1 MRGLRD
7 VARRAPEPGTPP
19 DQRPDARAVAARSG
33 RSRGQSIVELVIILP
48 VLLLMVMVALDMGR
62 LFMGWVVLNNAA
74 RVGSNY
80 AALYPDAWGT
90 PGNAT
95 QQAQYATLL
104 TDARDD
110 SAMALAGCDTAAV
123 PAPAFP
129 TGKDVG
135 DYAEVILDCDFTPL
149 TPIIGDV
156 FASTGNKLGV
166 TARSVFPIRTGSIA
180 GAATTPPP
188 SCLAA
193 FTWSIDPGNSLRV
206 NFTDTTPPTAAGWIW
221 NFGNATGAATQNPSK
236 TYNSGGTYTVELQ
249 ANSNGTQCTP
259 YQEDITVV
267 EPPPSPDPSASP
279 GPSPSTAPPPSAAP
293 CVVPSFIGEK
303 RRDAQG
309 IWDPPFTTTV
319 LLDPDANPNQNWT
332 IQSQSLVGGQA
343 APCNASITIS
353 PDSPAP

>member
-1 MRGLRD
+1 
-7 VARRAPEPGTPP
+7 
-19 DQRPDARAVAARSG
+19 
-33 RSRGQSIVELVIILP
+33 VELVIILP

-95 QQAQYATLL
+95 QQARYATLL

-110 SAMALAGCDTAAV
+110 SAIALSGCDTAAV

-135 DYAEVILDCDFTPL
+135 DFAEVVLTCDFTPL

-166 TARSVFPIRTGSIA
+166 TARSVFPIRNGVIA
-180 GAATTPPP
+180 GAAVTPPP

-193 FTWSIDPGNSLRV
+193 FTSAIDPGNSLKV
-206 NFTDTTPPTAAGWIW
+206 DFTDTTPPTASGWIW
-221 NFGNATGAATQNPSK
+221 SFGDGFGAATQNPSH

-249 ANSNGTQCTP
+249 VTSNGTRCTP
-259 YQEDITVV
+259 LPDDITVV
-267 EPPPSPDPSASP
+267 EPPPTPDPSASP
-279 GPSPSTAPPPSAAP
+279 GPSPSATPSPTAEPP
-293 CVVPSFIGEK
+293 CVVSSFIGEK
-303 RRDAQG
+303 RRDAQD
-309 IWDPPFTTTV
+309 IWDAANFTTTV
-319 LLDPDANPNQNWT
+319 LLDPDASTTANWT
-332 IQSQSLVGGQA
+332 IQSQSLVGGQD
-343 APCNASITIS
+343 APCNASVTIS
-353 PDSPAP
+353 PDTAAP